1 MPGTIPPLHA
11 IPSGVL
17 IRRTLSSLALW
28 SVVLALVLSGPSK
41 FSQIGIWTIITVF
54 GLLGQWEFYLAQ
66 REKGLRVYK
75 KWGVFCGL
83 LLFLNSLWFLILE
96 PNYGTYS
103 WVGVSAIIVLN
114 IIGVLVRMVL
124 GRQHLETPIIS
135 VALSVMGLIY
145 VPYLFNYVARVAFW
159 PGHPEM
165 TCYILV
171 YLLAVTKFAD
181 VGAFVVGSLVGQHKM
196 CPHISPGKTWE
207 GFVGGV
213 LSSLGMSL
221 LLVWCFPGKIP
232 GLGFGDAVILGLLL
246 SVASTVGDLAESVVK
261 RDAAIKDSGHTIP
274 GIGGILD
281 LIDSILFTAP
291 VLYFYLYFFNS
302 FSS

>member
-1 MPGTIPPLHA
+1 MPGT

-17 IRRTLSSLALW
+17 IRRTFSSLALW
-28 SVVLALVLSGPSK
+28 SVVLALVLSGSGL
-41 FSQIGIWTIITVF
+41 FSQISCWAIITVF

-83 LLFLNSLWFLILE
+83 LLFLNSLWFLILS
-96 PNYGTYS
+96 PNVAYS
-103 WVGVSAIIVLN
+103 WVGVSAIIVLG

-124 GRQHLETPIIS
+124 GRPKLDTPIVT
-135 VALSVMGLIY
+135 VALTVMGIIY
-145 VPYLFNYVARVAFW
+145 VPYLFNYVCRVSFW
-159 PGHPEM
+159 PGHPE
-165 TCYILV
+165 TTKYALI

-181 VGAFVVGSLVGQHKM
+181 VGAFVVGSLVGKNKM

-207 GFVGGV
+207 GFVGGI
-213 LSSLGMSL
+213 LSSLGMSML
-221 LLVWCFPGKIP
+221 ILWLCPGKVC
-232 GLGFGDAVILGLLL
+232 GLNYLDGLILGLLL

-302 FSS
+302 FQS

>member
-1 MPGTIPPLHA
+1 MPGS

-28 SVVLALVLSGPSK
+28 SIVLALVLSGTGL
-41 FSQIGIWTIITVF
+41 FSQIACWTIIAVF
-54 GLLGQWEFYLAQ
+54 GLLGQWEFYMAQ

-83 LLFLNSLWFLILE
+83 LLFLDSLWFLILH
-96 PNYGTYS
+96 PGYGTYS

-124 GRQHLETPIIS
+124 GRPKLDTPIVT
-135 VALSVMGLIY
+135 VALSVMGVIY
-145 VPYLFNYVARVAFW
+145 VPYLFNYVHRVAFW
-159 PGHPEM
+159 PGHPDV
-165 TCYILV
+165 TKYILI

-181 VGAFVVGSLVGQHKM
+181 VGAFVIGSLVGKHKM

-207 GFVGGV
+207 GFAGGV

-221 LLVWCFPGKIP
+221 LILWLCPGKVF
-232 GLGFGDAVILGLLL
+232 GLTYIDGVVLGLLL

-261 RDAAIKDSGHTIP
+261 RDASIKDSGHTIP

-291 VLYFYLYFFNS
+291 VLYFYLFFIHYFRP
-302 FSS
+302 